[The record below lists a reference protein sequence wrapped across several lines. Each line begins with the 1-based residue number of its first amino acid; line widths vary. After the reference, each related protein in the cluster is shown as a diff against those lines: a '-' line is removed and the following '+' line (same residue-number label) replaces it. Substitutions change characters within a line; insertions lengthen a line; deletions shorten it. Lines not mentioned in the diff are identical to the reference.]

1 MKQLLSAVLFG
12 FFVVGLAG
20 VSSAGMMDSL
30 KGKADETTKTS
41 PDAHEGMDMTEHAKE
56 HAIEAQTGTKE
67 EAGGMMDQIKDGAK
81 GEVNKTK
88 ETTNETIDN
97 LGK

>member
-1 MKQLLSAVLFG
+1 MKQVLSVVLSV

-41 PDAHEGMDMTEHAKE
+41 TDAHKGMDMTDAAKE
-56 HAIEAQTGTKE
+56 QAIKAQSGTKE
-67 EAGGMMDQIKDGAK
+67 EAGGMMDQLKDGAK
-81 GEVNKTK
+81 GEVNKTGK
-88 ETTNETIDN
+88 TANETIDN
-97 LGK
+97 IGK